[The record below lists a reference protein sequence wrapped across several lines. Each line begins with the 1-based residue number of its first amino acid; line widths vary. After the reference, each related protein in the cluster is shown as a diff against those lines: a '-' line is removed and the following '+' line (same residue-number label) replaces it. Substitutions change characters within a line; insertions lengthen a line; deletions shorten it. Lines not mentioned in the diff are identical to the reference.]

1 MSRKKNKLVKGQGG
15 DITALFSAALGLLGT
30 PWRVASS
37 QLDADGHRI
46 DIQLECEA
54 PRLACPHCGTIEQPV
69 HDRVERQWRHLDF
82 FQFEAWLHARVPR
95 VGCTHCGK
103 TTQVEVPWAREGSG
117 MTLLLE
123 ALVLELCACMPVAQV
138 ARMLRMKDKQIW
150 RRIEHYVT
158 EARAKVDMS
167 QVTHIGIDEFGW
179 KKGQKYIS
187 VMHELGPQTKRL
199 LFATEG
205 KDHQTVEAFAQDL
218 EAHGGRRTAI
228 AHACADLSAAFT
240 KGIELALPNALIS
253 YDRFHVVALAG
264 EAMDEVRTAEW
275 KQEAALVEQELGHL
289 TPAERRSI
297 LWGMRRNP
305 NTWSQTQV
313 EAMHWLQ
320 RANLK
325 SARAWRLKMGLR
337 EVFTKARHHND
348 AEQAATD
355 LKRWIGW
362 ARRCRLEPFKRLSA
376 TLKKHFDAVVR
387 GMLDN
392 RSNAYVEA
400 MNGILQ
406 QVKRAARGFR
416 TAANFIAI
424 AFLRMGKLADLPTS
438 PFRPASPRTASP
450 TPTLHRA

>member
-1 MSRKKNKLVKGQGG
+1 MSRKKSQLVKGHGG
-15 DITALFSAALGLLGT
+15 DIKALFSAALGLLGT
-30 PWRVASS
+30 PWQVSSS
-37 QLDADGHRI
+37 QLDADGRRI
-46 DIQLECEA
+46 DLQLDCDTA
-54 PRLACPHCGTIEQPV
+54 RLSCPHCGTAEQPV

-123 ALVLELCACMPVAQV
+123 AMVLELCAYMPVRKV
-138 ARMLRMKDKQIW
+138 ASMLRMKDKQIW
-150 RRIEHYVT
+150 RRIEHYVA

-167 QVTHIGIDEFGW
+167 QVKHIGIDEISW
-179 KKGQKYIS
+179 KKGLAYIS
-187 VMHELGPQTKRL
+187 VVHELEPQSKRL

-205 KDHQTVEAFAQDL
+205 KDHQVVEQFAQDL
-218 EAHGGRRTAI
+218 EAHAGKRTAI
-228 AHACADLSAAFT
+228 AHACADMSAAFT

-275 KQEAALVEQELGHL
+275 KQEAARIEQELGHL

-305 NTWSQTQV
+305 DTWNKIQV

-320 RANLK
+320 RTNLK

-348 AEQAATD
+348 AKLAASD
-355 LKRWIGW
+355 LRKWISW
-362 ARRCRLEPFKRLSA
+362 ARRSQLEPFKRLGA

-400 MNGILQ
+400 MNGVLQ
-406 QVKRAARGFR
+406 QIKRAARGFR
-416 TAANFIAI
+416 TASNFIAI
-424 AFLRMGKLADLPTS
+424 AFLRLGKLVDLPAS
-438 PFRPASPRTASP
+438 PFGPASPRMV
-450 TPTLHRA
+450 TPTIHRA

>member
-1 MSRKKNKLVKGQGG
+1 MSKKKSKLVRGQGG

-30 PWRVASS
+30 PWQVSSS

-46 DIQLECEA
+46 DIQLDCNA
-54 PRLACPHCGTIEQPV
+54 PRLTCPHCATADQPV

-123 ALVLELCACMPVAQV
+123 ALALELCACMPVAQV

-150 RRIEHYVT
+150 RRIEHYVA

-167 QVTHIGIDEFGW
+167 QVRIIGLDEISL
-179 KKGQKYIS
+179 KKGQDYIT
-187 VMHELGPQTKRL
+187 VVHDLEPGAKRL
-199 LFATEG
+199 LFATPG
-205 KDHQTVEAFAQDL
+205 RDHQTVEEFAQDL
-218 EAHGGRRTAI
+218 QAHGGERTDI
-228 AHACADLSAAFT
+228 AHACADLSAAYT
-240 KGIELALPNALIS
+240 KGLQLALPNALIS

-275 KQEAALVEQELGHL
+275 KQEAALVEQELGQL

-305 NTWSQTQV
+305 DKWNPTQV

-337 EVFTKARHHND
+337 EVFTHARNHND
-348 AEQAATD
+348 AKQAAKD
-355 LKRWIGW
+355 LKSWISW
-362 ARRCRLEPFKRLSA
+362 ARHSRLEPFKRLGA

-400 MNGILQ
+400 MNGVLQ
-406 QVKRAARGFR
+406 QIKRAARGFR

-424 AFLRMGKLADLPTS
+424 AFLRMGKLAHLPSS
-438 PFRPASPRTASP
+438 PFRPASPHMAVP
-450 TPTLHRA
+450 TIHRA

>member
-1 MSRKKNKLVKGQGG
+1 MSKSKRKSTLVRGYDG
-15 DITALFSAALGLLGT
+15 DITSLFSAALGLLGT
-30 PWRVASS
+30 PWQVSSS
-37 QLDADGHRI
+37 QLDADGERI
-46 DIQLECEA
+46 DIQLDCG
-54 PRLACPHCGTIEQPV
+54 PTRLTCPHCGTADQPV
-69 HDRVERQWRHLDF
+69 HDRVEREWRHLDF
-82 FQFEAWLHARVPR
+82 FQFQAWLHARVPR

-123 ALVLELCACMPVAQV
+123 ALALELCACMPVAEV
-138 ARMLRMKDKQIW
+138 ARRLRMKDKQIW

-167 QVTHIGIDEFGW
+167 QVRIIGLDEISL
-179 KKGQKYIS
+179 KKGQDYIT
-187 VMHELGPQTKRL
+187 VVHELDPQAKRL
-199 LFATEG
+199 LFATPG
-205 KDHQTVEAFAQDL
+205 RDHKTVKEFAADL
-218 EAHGGRRTAI
+218 EVHGGKPTAI
-228 AHACADLSAAFT
+228 AHACADMSAAYT
-240 KGIELALPNALIS
+240 LGIELALPNALIS

-264 EAMDEVRTAEW
+264 EAMDEVRSAEW
-275 KQEAALVEQELGHL
+275 KQEAALIEQELGHL

-305 NTWSQTQV
+305 NTWNQTQI

-320 RANLK
+320 RTNLK

-337 EVFTKARHHND
+337 EVFAHARSHND
-348 AEQAATD
+348 AKQAAKD
-355 LKRWIGW
+355 LKDWISW
-362 ARRCRLEPFKRLSA
+362 ARHCRLEPFKRLGA

-400 MNGILQ
+400 MNGVLQ
-406 QVKRAARGFR
+406 QIKRAARGFR

-424 AFLRMGKLADLPTS
+424 AFLRMGKLAHLPAS
-438 PFRPASPRTASP
+438 PFRPASPRMA
-450 TPTLHRA
+450 TPTIHRA